1 MSRGSHDGETIE
13 LSFSYDG
20 LDITVRGSPRKA
32 SRFLAS
38 VTSGSLAGRPA
49 SPSPTLGSFERV
61 GSVVGDPVVSVPPR
75 VESRDAIAAGF
86 VPCPGRL
93 LDSASKLSGPVSSA
107 EGRIR
112 RAWEAGQWARAVLAE
127 RIGSPNRTPPL
138 EIRSRFYAV
147 AKADGLLHPTIFK
160 SSGSYFR
167 AVGNLVESSS
177 VSQAFPSELEA
188 RIYLEAAGFHSSIEV
203 RP

>member
-1 MSRGSHDGETIE
+1 MTP
-13 LSFSYDG
+13 L
-20 LDITVRGSPRKA
+20 L
-32 SRFLAS
+32 
-38 VTSGSLAGRPA
+38 
-49 SPSPTLGSFERV
+49 
-61 GSVVGDPVVSVPPR
+61 PV
-75 VESRDAIAAGF
+75 F

-147 AKADGLLHPTIFK
+147 AKADGLLHPNIFK